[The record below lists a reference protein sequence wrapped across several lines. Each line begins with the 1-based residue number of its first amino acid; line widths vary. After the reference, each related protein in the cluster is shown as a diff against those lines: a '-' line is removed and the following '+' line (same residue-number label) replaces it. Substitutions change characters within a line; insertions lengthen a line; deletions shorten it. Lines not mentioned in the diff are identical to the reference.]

1 MTYKFS
7 NVKLA
12 DLEQIVR
19 RVHNQFP
26 DFVSETLLSA
36 RWIIEEYGIDH
47 WNKFYA
53 ELTGN
58 APTNSPTKGGSE
70 TQNKFEENLK
80 KLS

>member
-1 MTYKFS
+1 MAYKFS
-7 NVKLA
+7 NIKLA
-12 DLEQIVR
+12 DLEQMVR
-19 RVHNQFP
+19 RAYSQFP
-26 DFVSETLLSA
+26 NTVDETLLSA
-36 RWIIEEYGIDH
+36 YWMIEEYGIDH

-58 APTNSPTKGGSE
+58 EPTDSPTKGGSE